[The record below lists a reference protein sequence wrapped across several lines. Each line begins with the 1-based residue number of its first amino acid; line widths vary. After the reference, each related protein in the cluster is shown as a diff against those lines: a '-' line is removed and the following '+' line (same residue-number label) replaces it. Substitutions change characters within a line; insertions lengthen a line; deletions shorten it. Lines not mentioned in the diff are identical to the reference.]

1 MQNARPRCRRR
12 VGRLADHN
20 SVHRSVIGPQG
31 VGIGIGIGIDIDIG
45 ASVGIG
51 VGIGVGVGIGI
62 GIGIGVGI
70 GIGIGIGIG
79 LGFGRSEARPSAP
92 RWATSCGRPRQADDR
107 RNPRLAW
114 NVVPLSF

>member
-1 MQNARPRCRRR
+1 M
-12 VGRLADHN
+12 
-20 SVHRSVIGPQG
+20 IGPQG

-51 VGIGVGVGIGI
+51 VGIGV
-62 GIGIGVGI
+62 GVGI